1 MPGGSLGWALRGRGK
16 VRKGDGLTAR
26 SFSKPHKYPKTTQLE
41 TGRGR
46 GEPVLMCPLWVTNGI
61 LCGWLLLSGLS
72 WSYSHPPSQG
82 FSHSNLPIPYA
93 TLGPLHKHLL
103 LLTVTCLIL
112 PSSFISNLAHISQCS
127 SLCGNGGHRAHL
139 MEPYLGFRF

>member
-1 MPGGSLGWALRGRGK
+1 
-16 VRKGDGLTAR
+16 
-26 SFSKPHKYPKTTQLE
+26 
-41 TGRGR
+41 
-46 GEPVLMCPLWVTNGI
+46 MCPLWVTNGI

-112 PSSFISNLAHISQCS
+112 PSSFISNLETMTHDFEALKVCHCVLTGCLSKPALLLYVAPREQGYLCSAQHCDPSAWHSLAHSRDTTMLIVKI
-127 SLCGNGGHRAHL
+127 
-139 MEPYLGFRF
+139 